1 MLACNDIR
9 PADEPFDDVLDDFVT
24 SLLTA
29 IDPCIRFRKAIGV
42 PDPWQRDV
50 LEAKDPFVVV
60 LASRQIGKSTAIAC
74 LAWAAFCDGKQV
86 LLAAPSE
93 RQSKELLRRVH
104 EFRLADPNA
113 PIIIRSNLTELEGAN
128 GGRIVC
134 VPATDQARGF
144 TVELLILD
152 EAAFLP
158 DDAIAALLPMRTADG
173 RVLMISTPRGR
184 GGFFFDTWESGK
196 VRRIFAR
203 SVDTPRLAN
212 KVEFDRTYMSSIR
225 FAQEHECRFLGG
237 GMPLISAD
245 VLDASVTASRGALSL

>member
-1 MLACNDIR
+1 MLDCNDI
-9 PADEPFDDVLDDFVT
+9 PSADEPFDDILDDFIT

-29 IDPCIRFRKAIGV
+29 LAPCIRFRKAIAV
-42 PDPWQRDV
+42 PDPWQREV

-74 LAWAAFCDGKQV
+74 LAWAAFCDAKQV
-86 LLAAPSE
+86 LIAAPSE
-93 RQSKELLRRVH
+93 RQSKELLRRVQ

-113 PIIIRSNLTELEGAN
+113 PMITRSNLTELEGGN
-128 GGRIVC
+128 GGRIIC

-144 TVELLILD
+144 TVDLLILD

-158 DDAIAALLPMRTADG
+158 DDAIAALLPMRTTNG

-184 GGFFFDTWESGK
+184 GGFFYETWENGK
-196 VRRIFAR
+196 VRKVFAR
-203 SVDTPRLAN
+203 SVDTPRLAA
-212 KVEFDRTYMSSIR
+212 KVEFDRTFMSALR

-245 VLDASVTASRGALSL
+245 VLDAAVTASRGALTL